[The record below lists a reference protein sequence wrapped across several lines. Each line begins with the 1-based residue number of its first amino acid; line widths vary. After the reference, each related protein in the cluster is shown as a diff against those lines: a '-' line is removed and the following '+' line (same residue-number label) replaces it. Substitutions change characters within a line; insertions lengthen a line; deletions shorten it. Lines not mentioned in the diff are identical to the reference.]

1 MRGIER
7 SYNGMEWIGRT
18 WRVKIGSFEPRLL
31 EKPPVVPRAMSYTFR
46 ESYTLESLYHR
57 SILNAALPRRINT
70 AYRPRIYPYLSISSP
85 RVKTCTLQSKCRFV
99 VERGIKNTLVEQ
111 CDQRLDVFKE
121 ASRCF
126 CFEKEIESLEFLQ
139 SRIRFFFFFK
149 NLSRWKIGS
158 VVRIYV

>member
-1 MRGIER
+1 
-7 SYNGMEWIGRT
+7 MEWNGSGGRGAWKSDLSSPGS
-18 WRVKIGSFEPRLL
+18 WRSHLSYRGLCHI
-31 EKPPVVPRAMSYTFR
+31 PRACH
-46 ESYTLESLYHR
+46 LYHR

-85 RVKTCTLQSKCRFV
+85 RVKTCTLQLKCRFV

-111 CDQRLDVFKE
+111 CGQRLDAFKE

-139 SRIRFFFFFK
+139 SRIRVFFFFK

-158 VVRIYV
+158 VVRIYVWKKEIFSVLVS